1 MQARHNV
8 GHISSLCAAQDRKG
22 AEPADVSQGH
32 QTGLPLETLQA
43 VGEQLT
49 AAQPRMALHHEI
61 EALLQKRRGMV
72 AGMDARVDFAF
83 GELLAFG
90 TLSLRRPRGAPVSP
104 RLSTAA
110 DVR

>member
-1 MQARHNV
+1 M
-8 GHISSLCAAQDRKG
+8 
-22 AEPADVSQGH
+22 SQGH

-90 TLSLRRPRGAPVSP
+90 TLSLRRPRGARLSP
-104 RLSTAA
+104 RLCTTADMRWSARCLSTCSDLACSSPPSTEQCTS
-110 DVR
+110 